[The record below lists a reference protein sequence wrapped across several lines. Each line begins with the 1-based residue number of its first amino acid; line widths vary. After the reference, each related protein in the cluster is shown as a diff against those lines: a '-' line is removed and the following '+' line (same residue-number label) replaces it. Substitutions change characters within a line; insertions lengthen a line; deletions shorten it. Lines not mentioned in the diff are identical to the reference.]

1 MTSQSRDVLN
11 QSYPAILPAPE
22 PKHGSG
28 GFNAGRNQLH
38 QFF

>member
-11 QSYPAILPAPE
+11 QSFLQILPAPE

-28 GFNAGRNQLH
+28 GFNAGGNQLY
-38 QFF
+38 